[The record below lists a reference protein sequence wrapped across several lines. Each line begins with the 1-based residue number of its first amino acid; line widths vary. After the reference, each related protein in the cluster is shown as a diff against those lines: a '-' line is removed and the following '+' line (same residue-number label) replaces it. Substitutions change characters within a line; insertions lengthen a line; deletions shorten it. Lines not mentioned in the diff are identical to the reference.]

1 MFRRSRFAVRLVS
14 RYRAPPQVKFIAA
27 DGIKLH
33 GWLILAKDSPET
45 AKTLVFCH
53 ANAGNMGYRLPNMI
67 QMGVTLK
74 VNIFIFDYRG
84 CVCGKAV
91 R

>member
-84 CVCGKAV
+84 CVRGKAV